1 MAVGKV
7 LVYEGIARSPTVNQG
22 VGRDFFAI
30 EGQGARHDEVFPI
43 HRSFFD
49 GYIFYSSARNRKYIG

>member
-1 MAVGKV
+1 
-7 LVYEGIARSPTVNQG
+7 LVYEGIARSPAVNSG

-30 EGQGARHDEVFPI
+30 EGLGARHDEVFPI

-49 GYIFYSSARNRKYIG
+49 GYIFYSSARNREYIG

>member
-1 MAVGKV
+1 MVIGKV
-7 LVYEGIARSPTVNQG
+7 LVYEGITHSPTVNQG
-22 VGRDFFAI
+22 VGRDVFAI

-49 GYIFYSSARNRKYIG
+49 GYIFYSSATDRKYIG